1 MVRNNH
7 DKFIVCEAPVSDHS
21 NQIRNNQII
30 KILPPKKGTKKLA
43 ALCTVCRQ
51 EHWMLSSFIIVLLRN
66 LAANH
71 RKYQVKTLGGHS
83 EYSQDSRTC
92 SHMLLDPGRFIWTG
106 KALHSS
112 IAHTNGCKLMLFEPC
127 RNQIQHHQN
136 NPSHEIIIIIFIE
149 SSSCSSSSS
158 FSASSLSP
166 SQVLRSQATTGLR
179 EKTSTSSNSVC
190 GPNLH
195 IITKLASGLQGRPPS
210 SSPASQTWPVKVSST
225 FRQTRTVWFR
235 TLFSLFEDG
244 LFFG

>member
-1 MVRNNH
+1 
-7 DKFIVCEAPVSDHS
+7 
-21 NQIRNNQII
+21 
-30 KILPPKKGTKKLA
+30 
-43 ALCTVCRQ
+43 
-51 EHWMLSSFIIVLLRN
+51 MLSSFIIVLLRN

-166 SQVLRSQATTGLR
+166 SQVLRSQATAGLR

>member
-7 DKFIVCEAPVSDHS
+7 DKFIVCEATVSDHS

-30 KILPPKKGTKKLA
+30 KILPPQKGTKKLA